1 MHQTPGQPDLL
12 ASIHPTI
19 AAALAPHIGDSLQ
32 MRRAQYVSALKR
44 MDWLH
49 EWSDDHRA
57 WTSGR
62 AELTRLRAQQAELDP
77 TGELWRRHAH
87 QSYPPIVAGPAA

>member
-1 MHQTPGQPDLL
+1 MNEPTGQHDLL

-32 MRRAQYVSALKR
+32 MRRAQYVSALTR
-44 MDWLH
+44 FDWLF
-49 EWSDDHRA
+49 EFSDDGALYRRRA
-57 WTSGR
+57 
-62 AELTRLRAQQAELDP
+62 AELTELRRQQAELDP

-87 QSYPPIVAGPAA
+87 SSYSPIVAGPAA